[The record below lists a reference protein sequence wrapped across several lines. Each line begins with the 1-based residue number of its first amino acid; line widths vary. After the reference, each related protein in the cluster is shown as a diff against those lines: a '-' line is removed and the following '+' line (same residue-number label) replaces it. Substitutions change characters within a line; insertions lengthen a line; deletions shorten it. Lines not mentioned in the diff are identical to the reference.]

1 MKQSDRAEDLIQGLT
16 RLLLSIAGLVTQW
29 TQPDGDGDGDAVE
42 NVA

>member
-1 MKQSDRAEDLIQGLT
+1 LGRPLQICLSENT
-16 RLLLSIAGLVTQW
+16 RLVTQW